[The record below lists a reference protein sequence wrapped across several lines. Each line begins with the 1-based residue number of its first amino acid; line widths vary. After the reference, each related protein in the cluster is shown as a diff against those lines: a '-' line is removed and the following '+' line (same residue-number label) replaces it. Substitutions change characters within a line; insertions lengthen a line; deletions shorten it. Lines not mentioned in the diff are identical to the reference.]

1 MSIITFEQ
9 RRARMTTPED
19 VNKEINLAAAYAK
32 SLHTKAKTCQGTLAE
47 KLAIKDNAKKADE
60 VTRKLKLQSFDIED
74 ELRAES
80 LTH

>member
-9 RRARMTTPED
+9 RRSQMKTEED
-19 VNKEINLAAAYAK
+19 IYRQIKLAESYAK
-32 SLHTKAKTCQGTLAE
+32 SLHTKAKNCQGTLAE

-60 VTRKLKLQSFDIED
+60 VTRKLKLRSFDIED